1 MSQREKPNYLPSI
14 MREAA
19 QSLDRNRLMTIAAAI
34 SIVAALII
42 LGVFI
47 LISTNIQR
55 ATKNVESNLEI
66 KVFLKDDT
74 TAEQKETIYQALIGD
89 PNVDSVRFET
99 KAEALDNFSS
109 QLQDYTDLLDSYT
122 GDNNPLPESYILTV
136 KNGDDIQ
143 SVVSL
148 ANSYQDQG
156 VEYVKYGENYVN
168 SLLRFNH
175 FINIVSVVILVIMS
189 VIALFLIYNT
199 IRLTVVN
206 RSREIQI
213 MKYVGATDLYIQA
226 PFVLEGIFLGVI
238 SAAIAVLFIRLA
250 YLYILGQVNGLV
262 MLSISDTF
270 IAPNEIFAQLS
281 AVFFGYGILVGTIGS
296 IIATRKFLDV

>member
-14 MREAA
+14 IREAV
-19 QSLDRNRLMTIAAAI
+19 QSLERNRLMTIAAGI

-47 LISTNIQR
+47 LISANIQN
-55 ATKNVESNLEI
+55 ATRNVETNLEI
-66 KVFLKDDT
+66 KVFLRDDT
-74 TAEQKETIYQALIGD
+74 TAEQKEAIYQALIAD
-89 PNVDSVRFET
+89 PNVGSIRFET

-136 KNGDDIQ
+136 KSGDEIQ

-148 ANSYQDQG
+148 ANSFQDQG

-189 VIALFLIYNT
+189 IIALFLIYNT

-213 MKYVGATDLYIQA
+213 MKYVGATDMYIQA
-226 PFVLEGIFLGVI
+226 PFVLEGIILGVL
-238 SAAIAVLFIRLA
+238 SAAIAVFFIRLV

-262 MLSISDTF
+262 MLSVSDTF
-270 IAPNEIFAQLS
+270 ISPNRIFAQLS
-281 AVFFGYGILVGTIGS
+281 GVFFGYGILVGTIGS

>member
-1 MSQREKPNYLPSI
+1 

-238 SAAIAVLFIRLA
+238 SAAIAVLFIRLV

>member
-1 MSQREKPNYLPSI
+1 

-19 QSLDRNRLMTIAAAI
+19 QSLERNRLMTIAAAI

-55 ATKNVESNLEI
+55 ATSNVESNLEI

-74 TAEQKETIYQALIGD
+74 TAEQKETIYQALIAD
-89 PNVDSVRFET
+89 PNVDSIRFET

-136 KNGDDIQ
+136 KSGDDIQ

-213 MKYVGATDLYIQA
+213 MKYVGATDMYIQA

>member
-19 QSLDRNRLMTIAAAI
+19 QSLERNRLMTIAAAI

-55 ATKNVESNLEI
+55 ATSNVESNLEI

-74 TAEQKETIYQALIGD
+74 TAEQKETIYQALIAD
-89 PNVDSVRFET
+89 PNVDSIRFET

-136 KNGDDIQ
+136 KSGDDIQ

-213 MKYVGATDLYIQA
+213 MKYVGATDMYIQA

>member
-89 PNVDSVRFET
+89 PNVDSIRFET

-238 SAAIAVLFIRLA
+238 SAAIAVLFIRLV

>member
-270 IAPNEIFAQLS
+270 IVPNEIFAQLS